1 MFFNLNMLFSLMY
14 SMQELM
20 MEMIEIQNKNEKMSI
35 ISVDII
41 IRYCL
46 R

>member
-20 MEMIEIQNKNEKMSI
+20 MEMIEIQNKNEK
-35 ISVDII
+35 
-41 IRYCL
+41 
-46 R
+46 